1 MNKLLS
7 EFVNNIENHI
17 YSNELIYR
25 SILVV
30 NDNEESIILKNILTR
45 NDHVVFIIDEI
56 FPFLDYNNIDCRILI
71 MNQNTLIKFI
81 NHIDITFGI
90 DKSSYNFIGF
100 CYSIPDE
107 CVSNLI
113 SYYLNKTDNNRN
125 NTIIFDKN
133 YFNVMEI
140 CNYG

>member
-7 EFVNNIENHI
+7 EFVNNIDNHI

-71 MNQNTLIKFI
+71 MNQKTLIKFI
-81 NHIDITFGI
+81 NHIDSTCGI

-100 CYSIPDE
+100 CYTIPDE

-133 YFNVMEI
+133 YFNVIEI

>member
-17 YSNELIYR
+17 YRNELIYR

-30 NDNEESIILKNILTR
+30 NNNEESRKLRNILTR
-45 NDHVVFIIDEI
+45 NDHVVHIVDEI
-56 FPFLDYNNIDCRILI
+56 FPFLNYNNIDCRILI
-71 MNQNTLIKFI
+71 MNHRALVNFI
-81 NHIDITFGI
+81 NHLDNTCGI
-90 DKSSYNFIGF
+90 NNSSYNFIGF
-100 CYSIPDE
+100 CYTIPDE

-113 SYYLNKTDNNRN
+113 SFYLDKTNNNQN

-133 YFNVMEI
+133 YFNVI
-140 CNYG
+140 DVCKCG